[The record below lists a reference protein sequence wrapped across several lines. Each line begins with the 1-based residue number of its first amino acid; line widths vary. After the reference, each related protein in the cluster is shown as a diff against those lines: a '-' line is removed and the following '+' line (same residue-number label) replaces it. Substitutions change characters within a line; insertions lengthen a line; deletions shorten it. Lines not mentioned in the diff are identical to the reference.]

1 MFSSR
6 IRLED
11 AEEVPE
17 AEAEDKFVRYVIM
30 ALEMVDQAVVVVAKA
45 VKVVKVDT
53 EEEAPSGFI

>member
-1 MFSSR
+1 VLPVLM
-6 IRLED
+6 LVE
-11 AEEVPE
+11 APEEVPE
-17 AEAEDKFVRYVIM
+17 AEVEDKFVRYVIM